1 MQATPEEKA
10 LWQQRIDVWRE
21 SGLKQS
27 VWCRQ
32 NGVKDYPFSYWKKKL
47 SFRAEKEGQPKNIQ
61 PRPEVAKQTAFV
73 PVAINSEQP
82 APEQQ

>member
-32 NGVKDYPFSYWKKKL
+32 NGVKDYQFSYCKKKL

-61 PRPEVAKQTAFV
+61 PRSEVAKQTAFV

>member
-27 VWCRQ
+27 VWCCQ
-32 NGVKDYPFSYWKKKL
+32 NGVKDYQFLYWKKKRNPKIY
-47 SFRAEKEGQPKNIQ
+47 SQGQRLLNRLHLFQ
-61 PRPEVAKQTAFV
+61 
-73 PVAINSEQP
+73 
-82 APEQQ
+82 

>member
-10 LWQQRIDVWRE
+10 LWQQRIDIWRE

-32 NGVKDYPFSYWKKKL
+32 NGVK
-47 SFRAEKEGQPKNIQ
+47 G
-61 PRPEVAKQTAFV
+61 
-73 PVAINSEQP
+73 
-82 APEQQ
+82 